1 MRTGTARTGRR
12 GTDWTHALAD
22 AQVVACEADLKGAGP
37 AAPAVKGRKKSTV
50 VVTPPVERPH
60 EKGKR
65 RLQFAITVKGTR
77 KQFYTDFRPLGVPL
91 APDRDAVSDFIGWFS
106 AGNLSEDRK
115 WPALAGAEWTR
126 RKLARMEGEPAPIR
140 PDKYAARSHPRALVR
155 VPGGAAP
162 RSRSGW
168 SRESAC
174 SAACGAGSDR
184 SGLGRP
190 VAARA
195 LEAEGV
201 DRAVAM

>member
-37 AAPAVKGRKKSTV
+37 AAPAVKGWKKSTV
-50 VVTPPVERPH
+50 TVVVSPPVERPDV
-60 EKGKR
+60 KGKR

-91 APDRDAVSDFIGWFS
+91 AHDRDAVSDFIGWFS

-126 RKLARMEGEPAPIR
+126 RKLACMEEEPAPIR
-140 PDKYAARSHPRALVR
+140 DKYAARSHPRALVR

-162 RSRSGW
+162 RCWSGW
-168 SRESAC
+168 SQESA
-174 SAACGAGSDR
+174 S
-184 SGLGRP
+184 
-190 VAARA
+190 
-195 LEAEGV
+195 
-201 DRAVAM
+201 